1 MFKNYVLLVFHS
13 FIPQLQTEN
22 QLLKARPEISG
33 EIYCEMPLTSVE
45 TGISQEIS
53 PSMSNRQLTLS
64 LWLGN
69 KTVKCQFLIFK
80 WVFKSGICKYF
91 FNP

>member
-1 MFKNYVLLVFHS
+1 MFKNYELVFHS
-13 FIPQLQTEN
+13 FIPQSQTES

-53 PSMSNRQLTLS
+53 QNEKNEKKSA
-64 LWLGN
+64 G
-69 KTVKCQFLIFK
+69 KFAVKCQLLQR
-80 WVFKSGICKYF
+80 
-91 FNP
+91 